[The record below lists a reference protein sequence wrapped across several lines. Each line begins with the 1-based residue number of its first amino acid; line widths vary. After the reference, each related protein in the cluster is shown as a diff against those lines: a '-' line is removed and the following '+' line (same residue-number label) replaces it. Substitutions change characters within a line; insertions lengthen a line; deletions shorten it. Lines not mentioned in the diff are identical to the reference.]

1 MRRHHTQCAVLAIG
15 LALALLL
22 AAVPATLAFPADASI
37 NAVWS
42 STDRSVAD
50 GGASYSWF

>member
-1 MRRHHTQCAVLAIG
+1 MRRHHTLCAVLAIG